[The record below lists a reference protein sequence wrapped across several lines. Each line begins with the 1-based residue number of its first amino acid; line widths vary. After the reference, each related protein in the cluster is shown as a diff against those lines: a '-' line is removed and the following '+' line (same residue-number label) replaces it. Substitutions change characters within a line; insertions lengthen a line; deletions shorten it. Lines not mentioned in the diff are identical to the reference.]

1 MNGSASLSVQW
12 SCCLS
17 ALHGELPRWLGR
29 WNLHPVPRRHNCL
42 QYHLRRPPTTITEFL
57 RRLRER
63 GVKLKPSKCKLF
75 QRGVVFLGRVLS
87 EDRATIWTH
96 QALNQC
102 FDFSKLAKPIKLP
115 EYKWIRTNERHVH
128 LSTINQNNYAQPPS
142 TNICPFQHPN
152 F

>member
-1 MNGSASLSVQW
+1 MDPHPFLSNDHAAFQRFM
-12 SCCLS
+12 
-17 ALHGELPRWLGR
+17 E
-29 WNLHPVPRRHNCL
+29 NCL
-42 QYHLRRPPTTITEFL
+42 GDLGDEICIPYLDDIIVYSTTFDDHLQQLRKVL

-63 GVKLKPSKCKLF
+63 GAKLKPSKCKLF